1 VTPIKGL
8 LIAAILAVL
17 VWAFRHRSR
26 VGMRAG
32 IKLAAVALA
41 GVGVA
46 AVADPGLTQDLAN
59 LVGVTRGTDLMLYV
73 LVVVF
78 AFTQAGTYF
87 RFRELEARFAKAVR
101 TQAISQAV
109 ERDGP
114 PGPRL
119 AADPPA

>member
-1 VTPIKGL
+1 MTPIKGL
-8 LIAAILAVL
+8 LISAILAVL
-17 VWAFRHRSR
+17 VWAFRHRAR
-26 VGMRAG
+26 VGLRAG
-32 IKLAAVALA
+32 IKLAAAALA

-87 RFRELEARFAKAVR
+87 RFRELEVRFAKTVR
-101 TQAISQAV
+101 AQAISQAV

-114 PGPRL
+114 PGSLAPRKL
-119 AADPPA
+119 V